1 MHAGLYIHVP
11 FCDRVCP
18 YCDFAVRTGNEAK
31 RREFVAGICREIDIV
46 AAAGFADGVGFDTVY
61 FGGGTPSTMTPEQ
74 LLAILEQARAHLP
87 VRDDAWI
94 TIEANPE
101 DVDDTRASAW
111 RDLGVGT
118 LSLGVQSLVEEQLE
132 YLGRAHR
139 AEQADMAVT
148 AARTAGIPV
157 VSIDLMFGLE
167 QQTPASWR
175 QELRAAS
182 ALEPDHISCYQLTF
196 HEGTPFER
204 WRQDGRLKAMPEVEQ
219 AELYLLTFEELAA
232 AGYCAYEVSNFAR
245 SEKLQSRHNSKYW
258 RHLPYL
264 GLGPSA
270 HSFDGQRRRW
280 WNHRNLP
287 EYLATLDAGE
297 RPVGGDETLDDAE
310 LVTEAVM
317 FGLRARVGI
326 DLARIKQHWGVDL
339 GLLNAERF
347 ERWAE
352 DGLIEGN
359 GVLRPT
365 VRGMAI
371 ADRLAAEVQ
380 TC

>member
-1 MHAGLYIHVP
+1 
-11 FCDRVCP
+11 
-18 YCDFAVRTGNEAK
+18 VRTGNEAK
-31 RREFVAGICREIDIV
+31 RHAFVTAVRREIEIA
-46 AAAGFADGVGFDTVY
+46 AAAGFAGGVEFDTVY
-61 FGGGTPSTMTPEQ
+61 FGGGTPSTLTDEQ
-74 LLAILEQARAHLP
+74 LGSILEHAWAHLP

-101 DVDDTRASAW
+101 DVNDGSAAAW

-118 LSLGVQSLVEEQLE
+118 LSLGVQSLLDEQLE
-132 YLGRAHR
+132 FLGRTHR
-139 AEQADMAVT
+139 AGQAGVAIA
-148 AARTAGIPV
+148 AARDAGIPI
-157 VSIDLMFGLE
+157 VSIDLMFGLG
-167 QQTPASWR
+167 QQTVSSWR
-175 QELRAAS
+175 DELRAAA
-182 ALEPDHISCYQLTF
+182 ALEPEHISCYQLTF

-204 WRQDGRLKAMPEVEQ
+204 WRQEGRLEVMPEVEQ
-219 AELYLLTFEELAA
+219 AELYLLAYEELAA
-232 AGYCAYEVSNFAR
+232 AGYSAYEVSNFVR
-245 SEKLQSRHNSKYW
+245 TEQLQSRHNSKYW

-287 EYLATLDAGE
+287 EYLAALDAGD
-297 RPVGGDETLDDAE
+297 RPVDGDEILGNTE

-326 DLARIKQHWGVDL
+326 DLARIKRRWGVDL
-339 GLLNAERF
+339 ARFNAERF

-352 DGLIEGN
+352 DGLIEGS

-365 VRGMAI
+365 ARGMAI
-371 ADRLAAEVQ
+371 ADRLAAEVR
-380 TC
+380 TR